1 VDPNEIDDTSDW
13 LDCPTPLETCRHQLR
28 MYENEFEELTL
39 QLARAREN
47 VRGLVQMND
56 ELSVSKAQL
65 VAELKKCAANAV
77 RLEAENT
84 ELSSQVRSLL
94 LVSDQRDHLFRENQR
109 LLKENRERQ

>member
-56 ELSVSKAQL
+56 ELSASKAQL
-65 VAELKKCAANAV
+65 VAELEKCAANAA